1 MEVKKLG
8 ILSGVIFLVLGII
21 CVLYGCLIYAVASGT
36 KFFAVWYLI
45 AAFFF
50 WISFMTWGGHWGEVP
65 GVLRVL
71 LAVLISCG
79 VLVLVIGNVYILTE
93 FHDRGERN
101 LDTIVVLGAQ
111 VRKTGPSRVLR
122 SRLDTAAAYLK
133 ENPDTLCIVS
143 GGQGPNEPCTE
154 AEAMK
159 KYLAGKGIPADRI
172 IEENKSE
179 STLENL
185 EYSSRYL
192 NREKDS
198 IGIVTNNFHVFRS
211 LRLAKKDG
219 YRNVCGIAAP
229 SNPLYLPNNMLRECL
244 GIVKEVVC
252 GNF

>member
-8 ILSGVIFLVLGII
+8 ILFLMIGVI
-21 CVLYGCLIYAVASGT
+21 CVIYGCLIYAVVSGT
-36 KFFAVWYLI
+36 KFFAIWYLI

-50 WISFMTWGGHWGEVP
+50 WISFMTWGSHWKGVP
-65 GVLRVL
+65 VVLRVV
-71 LAVLISCG
+71 LAVVLSCA
-79 VLVLVIGNVYILTE
+79 VLVLVVGNICIMTE
-93 FHDRGERN
+93 FHDKGKSR
-101 LDTIVVLGAQ
+101 LDTIIVLGAQ
-111 VRKTGPSRVLR
+111 VRTSGPSRVLR
-122 SRLDTAAAYLK
+122 SRLDTASDYLK
-133 ENPDTLCIVS
+133 ENPETICIVS

-159 KYLAGKGIPADRI
+159 KYLVGKGIPEGRI
-172 IEENKSE
+172 LEENKSE

-185 EYSSRYL
+185 EYSSKLLDRD
-192 NREKDS
+192 RDS
-198 IGIVTNNFHVFRS
+198 IGIVTNDFHVFRS
-211 LRLAKKDG
+211 MRLAKKDG